1 MGVRG
6 FEQRLERLVEGG
18 FARAFRTGLQPV
30 EIARKLLR
38 AVDAGRTVGLH
49 GPIAPNHVLVA
60 LSTDD
65 ARRFD
70 EYADVLEHEL
80 TSELRERAREEG
92 YRFVGPVR
100 VQLVEDPALRRGDLD
115 IEATIRAGP
124 GGRVGTLVLPDGR
137 RLPLGE
143 EPILIGRLP
152 TCDVPVE
159 DPRASRRHAEIRPE
173 PEGYAIVDLG
183 SLNGTTVNGV
193 PVKEHLLADG
203 DVIGIGTLVLRFETA

>member
-38 AVDAGRTVGLH
+38 AVDAGRTVGVH

-60 LSTDD
+60 LSSDD

-70 EYADVLEHEL
+70 EYADVIEHEL
-80 TSELRERAREEG
+80 ISELREHAREEG

-124 GGRVGTLVLPDGR
+124 GGRVGTLVLPDGH
-137 RLPLGE
+137 RLPLGD

-159 DPRASRRHAEIRPE
+159 DPRVSRRHAEIRPE

>member
-80 TSELRERAREEG
+80 TSELREHAREEG

-137 RLPLGE
+137 RIPLGE

>member
-6 FEQRLERLVEGG
+6 FEQRLERLVEGA
-18 FARAFRTGLQPV
+18 FARAFRSGLEPV
-30 EIARKLLR
+30 EIARKLVR
-38 AVDAGRTVGLH
+38 AVDAGRRVGVH

-60 LSTDD
+60 LSTAD
-65 ARRFD
+65 ARRF
-70 EYADVLEHEL
+70 EAYADVIEHEL
-80 TSELRERAREEG
+80 ATELRDHARQEG

-100 VQLVEDPALRRGDLD
+100 VQLVEDPALRQGDLD

-137 RLPLGE
+137 RVPLGE
-143 EPILIGRLP
+143 RPLLIGRLP
-152 TCDVPVE
+152 DCDLPTE
-159 DPRASRRHAEIRPE
+159 DPRVSRRHAEIRPE
-173 PEGYAIVDLG
+173 PEGYAIIDLG

-203 DVIGIGTLVLRFETA
+203 DVIGIGALVLRFEMA